1 MFTLRANQNARKRRG
16 VSRTDMPAVR
26 TDDSGE
32 HEHGY
37 RRRERGRKHKRSFPL
52 FRASGRDLPWVRFV
66 TRRQL
71 ARTAEPWPTGAGR
84 PCVIAGGQYPEK
96 ASTPKRASGR
106 GNAGCNHPAG
116 SGLYAPSVLD
126 ASIRQGQALGSRSL
140 RLAHHLQLEDR
151 PELVQAPLIRSSN
164 SSSPVRRT
172 LRDGATCFRDH
183 VLHGQVFAIA
193 SLARSPKPS
202 VRRFGRPRK

>member
-37 RRRERGRKHKRSFPL
+37 RRRERGRKRKRSFPL
-52 FRASGRDLPWVRFV
+52 FRARGRDLPPWVRLV
-66 TRRQL
+66 TRRRL

-96 ASTPKRASGR
+96 VSTPKRARRPRQCGMQPPGR
-106 GNAGCNHPAG
+106 LRSLGAIRARRFNSPG
-116 SGLYAPSVLD
+116 SSPRFSIPS
-126 ASIRQGQALGSRSL
+126 GSRITSNWRIGPSL
-140 RLAHHLQLEDR
+140 FKR
-151 PELVQAPLIRSSN
+151 P
-164 SSSPVRRT
+164 
-172 LRDGATCFRDH
+172 
-183 VLHGQVFAIA
+183 
-193 SLARSPKPS
+193 
-202 VRRFGRPRK
+202 